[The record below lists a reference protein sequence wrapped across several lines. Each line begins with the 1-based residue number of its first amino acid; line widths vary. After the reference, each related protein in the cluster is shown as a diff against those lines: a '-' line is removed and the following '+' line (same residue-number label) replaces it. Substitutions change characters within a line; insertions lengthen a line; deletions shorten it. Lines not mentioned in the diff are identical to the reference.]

1 MGCIYKFIL
10 KVMAFRLSKVIGR
23 LVFMSQ
29 TTLILG
35 RKVLGGVLVVNELID
50 LVKRKNKRCIL
61 FKVDFK

>member
-29 TTLILG
+29 TTFILG